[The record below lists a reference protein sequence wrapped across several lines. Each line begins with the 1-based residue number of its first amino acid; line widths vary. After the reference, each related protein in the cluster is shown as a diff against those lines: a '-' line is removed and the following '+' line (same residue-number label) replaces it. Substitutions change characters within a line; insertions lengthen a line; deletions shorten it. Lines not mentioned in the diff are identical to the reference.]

1 MSNPIFPKTNLNQ
14 ERFARSIERLS
25 LLENQ
30 NINKLLMAAQA
41 GNVEKLIGTL
51 DLEELQLQ
59 TFVKKN
65 KTQRIRENRIVKRQ
79 N

>member
-51 DLEELQLQ
+51 DLE
-59 TFVKKN
+59 
-65 KTQRIRENRIVKRQ
+65 
-79 N
+79 